1 MKIIFFV
8 LFFAVSLSLS
18 AQELIV
24 VGGAGISKTDTIAK
38 GNYGFA
44 QARLMI
50 PVSDWLRIGPYVGYT
65 QYSNTG
71 LTVTPNPFL
80 LGKELSY
87 GLSLDSYGHLSYAYT
102 YYVWLNSGL
111 KNVNDKYQDK
121 DFTSITST
129 KEIFVSGG
137 LFVTDEWLGLFGN
150 NRLMWEYQKPLSATV
165 EAKWK
170 GQDVLGVQPYNKESL
185 RLFLESGIK
194 RFGGGAV
201 NLEPLIH
208 VGYGRDFGRSQN
220 YYEIGGGIDAGIFK
234 DYYRDILKIKA
245 FYRKDFGSNAKGGV
259 CGELVFNASSLI
271 QAFKKNKQ

>member
-24 VGGAGISKTDTIAK
+24 VTGGGLSKTDSIVK

-50 PVSDWLRIGPYVGYT
+50 NLSPGFRVGPYIGYT
-65 QYSNTG
+65 QYSSTE

-87 GLSLDSYGHLSYAYT
+87 GLSLDSYGHLSYAYA
-102 YYVWLNSGL
+102 YYVWVNTGL
-111 KNVNDKYQDK
+111 KNVTDKYQDK
-121 DFTSITST
+121 DFTSTTST

-137 LFVTDEWLGLFGN
+137 FIVTDDWLGWFGN
-150 NRLMWEYQKPLSATV
+150 NRLMWEYQRPLNATV

-170 GQDVLGVQPYNKESL
+170 GQDVIGVKPYDKEAL
-185 RLFLESGIK
+185 RLFIESGVK
-194 RFGGGAV
+194 RFGGEKV
-201 NLEPLIH
+201 NIEPLIH
-208 VGYGRDFGRSQN
+208 IGYGKDFGRQQD
-220 YYEIGGGIDAGIFK
+220 YFEVGGGVDAGIFK
-234 DYYRDILKIKA
+234 EYYRDILKVKV
-245 FYRKDFGSNAKGGV
+245 FYREDFGGKNGTV
-259 CGELVFNASSLI
+259 CGEIVFNPTSLI
-271 QAFKKNKQ
+271 QAIKK